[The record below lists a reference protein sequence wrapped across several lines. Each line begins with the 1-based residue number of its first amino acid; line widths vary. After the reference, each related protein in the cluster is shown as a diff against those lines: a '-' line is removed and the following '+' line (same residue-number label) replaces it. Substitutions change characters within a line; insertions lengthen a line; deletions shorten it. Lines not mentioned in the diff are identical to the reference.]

1 MKYARIAGTY
11 CRRIVRMALVIPLAI
26 IFWLAVTIVGT
37 AQDVIRIA
45 AIVNDE
51 IISVFD
57 LENRVRLVAA
67 TTNLPAREDV
77 FKRIEPQVLRTM
89 INERLRL
96 QEAVRLNIRINQRE
110 INGTIAGLARRNKMT
125 PAQLWS
131 FLGRRNVDRSA
142 LEMQTRARLAW
153 IKVINRRIARQVS
166 VGQDEIN
173 DELVR
178 LRQLLGK
185 PKLRVAEIFLSVD
198 SPDAEPRIRETAE
211 RLIQQVVNGAK
222 FEALAREFSQSTTA
236 GRGGDLGWITDAELD
251 EELAATIS
259 VMQPGQIS
267 QPVRSLIGYHILYLS
282 DRRLPTSGND
292 GGLKLEYRQMNL
304 PVPANALPEEI
315 ENQRQLAQEVSQT
328 ARTCEAFVK
337 TGRRIRASGMERIQT
352 LSSSGSGPLVELLLR
367 QEVGVS
373 SEPQKVRNGF
383 VVFMVCTRVEIEAGL
398 PRPEELEERMR
409 KEKVDLRALRYMR
422 DLRRSAYVDL
432 RQ

>member
-1 MKYARIAGTY
+1 
-11 CRRIVRMALVIPLAI
+11 
-26 IFWLAVTIVGT
+26 
-37 AQDVIRIA
+37 
-45 AIVNDE
+45 
-51 IISVFD
+51 
-57 LENRVRLVAA
+57 
-67 TTNLPAREDV
+67 
-77 FKRIEPQVLRTM
+77 
-89 INERLRL
+89 
-96 QEAVRLNIRINQRE
+96 
-110 INGTIAGLARRNKMT
+110 
-125 PAQLWS
+125 
-131 FLGRRNVDRSA
+131 
-142 LEMQTRARLAW
+142 MQTRARLAW

-337 TGRRIRASGMERIQT
+337 TGRRIRANGMERIQT
-352 LSSSGSGPLVELLLR
+352 LSSSESGPLVELLLR

-398 PRPEELEERMR
+398 PSPEELEERMR